1 MRKLSLVV
9 CLLIACSALAMD
21 PNPRLKE
28 LEIFAHNYTCTG
40 TAFANPMSPEH
51 ATQASV
57 TGGWTLDGNWISFS
71 YIEMKTAKNPMPFAV
86 RGFMGY
92 DPATNKLIVG
102 AVENMGGRQ
111 TSASDGWK
119 GDSITFEGPW
129 HMGKDT
135 VNGRDTF
142 TKTAKGMNHAAWIEM
157 DGKWVKTDEE
167 TCTRMMKK

>member
-1 MRKLSLVV
+1 MRKLTLVV

-51 ATQASV
+51 ATQANV
-57 TGGWTLDGNWISFS
+57 TGTWTLDGNWISFS
-71 YIEMKTAKNPMPFAV
+71 YIETKTAKNPMPFAV

-92 DPATNKLIVG
+92 DPAMNKLIVG

-111 TSASDGWK
+111 TSAGDGWN